1 MVGTLLAHKKSMSQI
16 WTEDGKRIPVTELSV
31 SGNTVVRSL
40 SLKGEDRIQ
49 IAFGDKKM
57 KNTVKPQR
65 SLLEKIGV
73 MVGKRKYTETTT
85 SSEVTPGQ
93 VIKVEDVLAV
103 GDVVKLTGTSKGKG
117 FAGVMKRHGFHGG
130 PRTHGQSD
138 RERAPGS
145 IGQRTTPGRVFPGMR
160 MAGRMGGD
168 SKTFETAHVVAIDP
182 TRQSIWIQGT
192 VPGSLNSF
200 VTLIPQGKNK
210 PFVLTEA
217 SEKILGIVPVVIA
230 PVEEVVAETTQEVQ
244 E

>member
-1 MVGTLLAHKKSMSQI
+1 MVGTVLAHKKGMTQI

-31 SGNTVVRSL
+31 SGNVVVRSL
-40 SLKGEDRIQ
+40 ELKGENRVQ

-73 MVGKRKYTETTT
+73 MMGKRKYTETTV
-85 SSEVTPGQ
+85 SAEVAPGQ
-93 VIKVEDVLAV
+93 VIKVEEVLSA
-103 GDVVKLTGTSKGKG
+103 GDVVKLTGVTKGKG

-160 MAGRMGGD
+160 MAGRMGGVNQ
-168 SKTFETAHVVAIDP
+168 TFETAQVIAIDP
-182 TRQSIWIQGT
+182 TRQTIWIKGT
-192 VPGSLNSF
+192 VPGSFNSF
-200 VTLIPQGKNK
+200 VTIVPQGKNN
-210 PFVLTEA
+210 PFVLTAA
-217 SEKILGIVPVVIA
+217 SEKILGIVPVVA
-230 PVEEVVAETTQEVQ
+230 ATVEETAPETTQGEQ